1 MHPSGPAV
9 TNSDMLN
16 IAIYYIGR
24 GFACI
29 IDEVRSM
36 QSLLLDYAPKVWAKL
51 HLGILYLTER
61 DETRRDEPTK
71 LVRVSLS
78 FMSGFGLR
86 YHGIQTSKEESDC
99 QQYCPHIRTSGNDT
113 SLYLAVKCEK
123 CFKEIK
129 K

>member
-61 DETRRDEPTK
+61 DETRRADQIGKGQPIFH
-71 LVRVSLS
+71 VRVWSALPWYPD
-78 FMSGFGLR
+78 F
-86 YHGIQTSKEESDC
+86 
-99 QQYCPHIRTSGNDT
+99 
-113 SLYLAVKCEK
+113 
-123 CFKEIK
+123 
-129 K
+129 